1 MKFEDFFKKNG
12 EIILSKY
19 KKLLIG
25 KKVVKL
31 EDIVLD
37 SDFNIIKG
45 IVTLNDG
52 QKHDVYWREA
62 TNEDKRLGRE
72 YDPEYFP
79 MKDYF
84 DKYIKGRIIQQL
96 SLDAHIY
103 NNPFILCN
111 QIDKLSL
118 ILCHFNDSSFGEL
131 QLMIGINSK
140 VVDIETEKQTMDR
153 LNKLISNFYSSQK
166 LSKILLDKYFLK
178 V

>member
-25 KKVVKL
+25 KKAVKL

-37 SDFNIIKG
+37 SDLNIIKG
-45 IVTLNDG
+45 IITLNDG

-84 DKYIKGRIIQQL
+84 DKYIKGRNIHQIL
-96 SLDAHIY
+96 LDSHTY
-103 NNPFILCN
+103 NNRTNKF
-111 QIDKLSL
+111 SL
-118 ILCHFNDSSFGEL
+118 ITCLFNDALFGEL
-131 QLMIGINSK
+131 QIMIGINSEI
-140 VVDIETEKQTMDR
+140 VDIKTEKQTMDR
-153 LNKLISNFYSSQK
+153 LNKLISNFCSSQK

>member
-1 MKFEDFFKKNG
+1 MLLVEKNG

-25 KKVVKL
+25 KKAVKL

-45 IVTLNDG
+45 IITLNDG

-84 DKYIKGRIIQQL
+84 DKYIKGRNIQQIL
-96 SLDAHIY
+96 LDSHTY
-103 NNPFILCN
+103 NNRTNKF
-111 QIDKLSL
+111 SL
-118 ILCHFNDSSFGEL
+118 ITCLFNDALFGEL
-131 QLMIGINSK
+131 QIMIGINSE
-140 VVDIETEKQTMDR
+140 VVDIETEKQTIDR
-153 LNKLISNFYSSQK
+153 LNKLISNFCSSQK

-178 V
+178 A

>member
-12 EIILSKY
+12 DIILSKY

-25 KKVVKL
+25 KKAVKL

-45 IVTLNDG
+45 IITLNDG

-62 TNEDKRLGRE
+62 TNKDKRLGRE

-84 DKYIKGRIIQQL
+84 DKYIKGRNIHQIL
-96 SLDAHIY
+96 LDSHTY
-103 NNPFILCN
+103 NNRTNKI
-111 QIDKLSL
+111 SL
-118 ILCHFNDSSFGEL
+118 ITCLFNDALFGEL
-131 QLMIGINSK
+131 QIMIGINSE
-140 VVDIETEKQTMDR
+140 VVDIKTEKQTIDR
-153 LNKLISNFYSSQK
+153 LNKLISNFCSSQK

>member
-12 EIILSKY
+12 DIILSKY

-25 KKVVKL
+25 KKAVKL

-45 IVTLNDG
+45 IITFNDG

-84 DKYIKGRIIQQL
+84 DKYIKGKNIHQVL
-96 SLDAHIY
+96 LDSHTSY
-103 NNPFILCN
+103 NSTN
-111 QIDKLSL
+111 KLSL
-118 ILCHFNDSSFGEL
+118 IKCLFNDALFGEL
-131 QLMIGINSK
+131 QIMIGINSK
-140 VVDIETEKQTMDR
+140 VVDIEMEKQTIDR
-153 LNKLISNFYSSQK
+153 LNKLTSNFCYSQN